1 MPVACCNQPGFSAEK
16 QIPLTPIAVLQIISL
31 YDTIFIS
38 HPKGATIMENT
49 NMDMNTAPHPT
60 RNLKAIIIAGI
71 SVLLATAIALSVIF
85 IFIPMF
91 NPSNDTDMDNYNKAL
106 QLIESGEYAKAFELL
121 SKNPTYKDT
130 QDILL
135 HFTVYYE
142 ETTHLIETYN
152 SDGSL
157 NISETNRMV
166 QKYATDGT
174 ILSYTH
180 YYENGDIGQIVE
192 YIYDENGNR
201 KFTNLYNS
209 NRELIDQTEY
219 HYSENSILI
228 LYSSTNTKREY
239 EYDDKGNLL
248 SESYYGQCGSLETK
262 TVYQY
267 DENNKQILYSEYN
280 SPNNTYR
287 EYAYRYN
294 EDGNLI
300 LQCKYHQGDVLQY
313 WTETTYNKDG
323 KRTLVIQYSSN
334 GNLSFKNVY
343 EYDEYGNL
351 THIKKIDRLGST
363 ESTNTWEYEY
373 DQNGNMTLKI
383 QYDKN
388 GNIDEKTEWQ
398 YYDNNSIKTE
408 TTHKVDMKTITVS
421 EYNQYGYPT
430 LYASY
435 RDDWSIMSKSIHSY
449 DKMVICY
456 SPDLPD
462 NEE

>member
-1 MPVACCNQPGFSAEK
+1 
-16 QIPLTPIAVLQIISL
+16 
-31 YDTIFIS
+31 
-38 HPKGATIMENT
+38 MENT
-49 NMDMNTAPHPT
+49 NMDMNTTPHPT
-60 RNLKAIIIAGI
+60 KNLKAIILAVV
-71 SVLLATAIALSVIF
+71 SFLLAAAIILSVIF

-91 NPSNDTDMDNYNKAL
+91 NMNKETDMDNYNKAL
-106 QLIESGEYAKAFELL
+106 QLIESGEYAKAYDLL

-130 QDILL
+130 AEILL

-142 ETTHLIETYN
+142 ETTKLYESYN

-157 NISETNRMV
+157 NISETNRIV
-166 QKYATDGT
+166 QKYAPDGT
-174 ILSYTH
+174 ILSNTH

-201 KFTNLYNS
+201 KFTNLYNR
-209 NRELIDQTEY
+209 NRELIDQYTY
-219 HYSENSILI
+219 DYDENGNLI
-228 LYSSTNTKREY
+228 LYTNSSGTKYEY

-248 SESYYGQCGSLETK
+248 SESYYGLSEKLQTK

-267 DENNKQILYSEYN
+267 DDNNKQILYSEYD

-294 EDGNLI
+294 EDSNLI
-300 LQCKYHQGDVLQY
+300 LQCKYHRGDVLQY
-313 WTETTYNKDG
+313 WTETTYNKDD
-323 KRTLVIQYSSN
+323 KRTLVHQYSTS

-363 ESTNTWEYEY
+363 ESTNTWEYQY

-383 QYDKN
+383 EYDKN
-388 GNIDEKTEWQ
+388 GNIYEKTEWQ
-398 YYDNNSIKTE
+398 YYENNSIKTE
-408 TTHKVDMKTITVS
+408 TVHEVAYKSISVS
-421 EYNQYGYPT
+421 EYNQYGYLT

-435 RDDWSIMSKSIHSY
+435 REDWSIISRSTSSY

-456 SPDLPD
+456 NPDLPN